1 MGENPWEREN
11 KQSWKAT
18 MPIIQHV
25 MTAHRTDAL
34 PDFEPTLEVL
44 MRTIHTPQPARA
56 PEPAV
61 CPNLPPV

>member
-11 KQSWKAT
+11 KQSWKVT

-34 PDFEPTLEVL
+34 PDFEL
-44 MRTIHTPQPARA
+44 
-56 PEPAV
+56 
-61 CPNLPPV
+61 CSKC